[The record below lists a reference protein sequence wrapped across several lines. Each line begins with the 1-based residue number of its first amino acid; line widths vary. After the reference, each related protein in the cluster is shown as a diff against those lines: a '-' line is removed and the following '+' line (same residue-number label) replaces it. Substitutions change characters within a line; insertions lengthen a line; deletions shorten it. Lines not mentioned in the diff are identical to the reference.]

1 MGEREMIYLEN
12 YISSLDGCV
21 ELLWDRYCEFVDDGK
36 NNPLHHLELLLVLEM
51 MQSKDENDSKYYW
64 TCSDNLLILKH
75 IMENNVVFTYD
86 ENLSAEIETFVHKNG
101 FRKKA

>member
-1 MGEREMIYLEN
+1 MVYLEN

-51 MQSKDENDSKYYW
+51 MQTKDENDSK
-64 TCSDNLLILKH
+64 
-75 IMENNVVFTYD
+75 
-86 ENLSAEIETFVHKNG
+86 
-101 FRKKA
+101 